1 MKVLRTVPLEKVNFR
16 SIKGRQLIDMYQQ
29 LTAVIRARTNS
40 ADAADLLARPI
51 VNRRTGELEWSTH
64 LTGTKIEVLA
74 EVEESQRA
82 EVLNNLASLGGEIET
97 IARVFGESGDRSR
110 EEDAVLFDSV
120 LASFS
125 EEHVFV
131 VDGQPVLVNWGV
143 EVAGEQRKPIELQ
156 SRVAVPAP
164 IVRPQEQPAPQPQP
178 ALLVQRQRTF
188 RGWVLLPWL
197 LALSLVVLLL
207 LVFEDH
213 WLPSPRLAESVSS
226 VAIDAERNLRKEIAS
241 LNSRILSETQVC
253 LKPRVLPESPPE
265 LQPEPE
271 PDPMPQRS
279 HAACEPSQIVVPPS
293 EIIFVLDTSSSMKL
307 SVHVPAQLERR
318 YIGLFMQSRAI
329 ERRMKAGDLRAFLE
343 LVPIQARQKQ
353 LLRQMKAIPGESRIS
368 IARQIASD
376 AIVNA
381 PRTIDI
387 GMVSFSQSEVFPHGT
402 FPPSRRNELVRRVNV
417 LNAEADTP
425 LAAAVRVAASRLRG
439 GENPNDPVNM
449 VVLTD
454 GSDSC
459 GGDPC
464 AAAREAKQAK
474 PGLIINVIH
483 LSSLEAA
490 KCMADLTGGF
500 YRKRREGMDLAELS
514 RSMREAAGY
523 EGQGMCRPK

>member
-1 MKVLRTVPLEKVNFR
+1 MKVLRTVPLDKVNFR

-82 EVLNNLASLGGEIET
+82 EVLKNLASLGGEIET

-120 LASFS
+120 LESFS
-125 EEHVFV
+125 EENVFV

-143 EVAGEQRKPIELQ
+143 EVAGEPRKPIELQ

-164 IVRPQEQPAPQPQP
+164 IVRPHEQLAPQPQP

-213 WLPSPRLAESVSS
+213 WLPSPMLAESVSPD
-226 VAIDAERNLRKEIAS
+226 AIDAERNLRKEIAS

-253 LKPRVLPESPPE
+253 LKPPILPKSPPE

-271 PDPMPQRS
+271 PMPQRS
-279 HAACEPSQIVVPPS
+279 HAACEPSQIAVPPS
-293 EIIFVLDTSSSMKL
+293 EIIFVLDTSGSMKF
-307 SVHVPAQLERR
+307 SVDVPAQLERR
-318 YIGLFMQSRAI
+318 FVGLHRQRRAL
-329 ERRMKAGDLRAFLE
+329 ELRMKAGDLRAFLE
-343 LVPIQARQKQ
+343 LAPIQARLKQ
-353 LLRQMKAIPGESRIS
+353 LDRRLEAIPGESRIS
-368 IARQIASD
+368 IARKIASD
-376 AIVNA
+376 AIANA

-387 GMVSFSQSEVFPHGT
+387 GMVSFSQCEVFPHGT
-402 FPPSRRNELVRRVNV
+402 FPPSRRNELVRRVNL
-417 LNAEADTP
+417 LNAEAATP

-439 GENPNDPVNM
+439 GENPNEPVNM

-474 PGLIINVIH
+474 PGLIINVID

-500 YRKRREGMDLAELS
+500 YRKRREGMNLAELS